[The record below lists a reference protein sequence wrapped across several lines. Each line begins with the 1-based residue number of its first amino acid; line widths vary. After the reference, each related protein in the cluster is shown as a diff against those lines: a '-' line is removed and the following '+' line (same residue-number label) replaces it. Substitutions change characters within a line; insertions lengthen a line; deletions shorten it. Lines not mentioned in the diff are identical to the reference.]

1 MGFRDGLM
9 QCLKAETVDLCKL
22 VYQDECP
29 VYYGIAAR
37 TARAEM
43 GTEVHMEECHS
54 KGKGKLNVFATIGID
69 GIYKVCIN
77 LDKGTNTEH
86 FCAYATEA
94 QDGKYTIGGRSPKT
108 IDAPHLGGASLLDLI
123 PKKDGY
129 ILLLDRLGRSGAAA
143 DPTAGHY
150 HPGVRAKF
158 LAVGIGYDLLPPKG
172 AEFNPIELFNGLLQR
187 MVLRWE
193 PPGAKKDTF
202 GQKVRGPRTLEEAI
216 IAVNDVVGELMRDRG
231 LPALFRSFYHRRAT
245 GSEAL
250 NRWLKSEDARE
261 LMARRAANP
270 EAMTYNLAE
279 GAFRDDRLQVNNQT
293 FHKAPKPRA
302 GAAERGAAD
311 AAQRSRD
318 AAAWERVT
326 RAMDEF
332 GEIVQDQDLPG
343 VPMEGAP
350 SSGARMR
357 SRGRGRNR
365 GSKAARTASAS
376 APARGGVSD
385 DEGDVAGALL
395 ALGEVTGHEAG
406 EERSHEAGEEESD
419 SEQPIALVRW
429 SSQFLRACPRF

>member
-1 MGFRDGLM
+1 M
-9 QCLKAETVDLCKL
+9 
-22 VYQDECP
+22 
-29 VYYGIAAR
+29 
-37 TARAEM
+37 
-43 GTEVHMEECHS
+43 
-54 KGKGKLNVFATIGID
+54 
-69 GIYKVCIN
+69 
-77 LDKGTNTEH
+77 
-86 FCAYATEA
+86 
-94 QDGKYTIGGRSPKT
+94 
-108 IDAPHLGGASLLDLI
+108 
-123 PKKDGY
+123 
-129 ILLLDRLGRSGAAA
+129 
-143 DPTAGHY
+143 
-150 HPGVRAKF
+150 
-158 LAVGIGYDLLPPKG
+158 
-172 AEFNPIELFNGLLQR
+172 
-187 MVLRWE
+187 
-193 PPGAKKDTF
+193 
-202 GQKVRGPRTLEEAI
+202 RGPRTLEEAI

-293 FHKAPKPRA
+293 FHKPPKPRA
-302 GAAERGAAD
+302 GAAERG

-332 GEIVQDQDLPG
+332 DEIVQDQDLPG

-350 SSGARMR
+350 SSGARVR
-357 SRGRGRNR
+357 SRGRGRPR

-395 ALGEVTGHEAG
+395 ALGGVTGHEAG
-406 EERSHEAGEEESD
+406 EERSHVAGEEESD
-419 SEQPIALVRW
+419 SDD
-429 SSQFLRACPRF
+429 F